1 MLWLFHHIFGQC
13 HIMFSKILIKS
24 WNRGRPSHPCWGKF
38 KLFPIIRNGG
48 LPLWCHH
55 FCWEDRSGGQ
65 PEWTCLYTKLL
76 GRAKKTTYTFF
87 SFFVLHLGTRATVL
101 SNRLTFVLGR
111 SSITATSFL
120 KDPLV
125 NMATFSTQYLTLLQR
140 TNRVSQKRSDFHN
153 AAKA

>member
-1 MLWLFHHIFGQC
+1 MNLFVH
-13 HIMFSKILIKS
+13 KTIKES
-24 WNRGRPSHPCWGKF
+24 
-38 KLFPIIRNGG
+38 
-48 LPLWCHH
+48 
-55 FCWEDRSGGQ
+55 Q
-65 PEWTCLYTKLL
+65 
-76 GRAKKTTYTFF
+76 KTTYTFF
-87 SFFVLHLGTRATVL
+87 SLFVLHLGTRATVL

-125 NMATFSTQYLTLLQR
+125 NMATFNKQYLTLLQR

>member
-13 HIMFSKILIKS
+13 HIMFCKILIKS
-24 WNRGRPSHPCWGKF
+24 WSAKGPSTLVEENSNFFRISEMVGS
-38 KLFPIIRNGG
+38 
-48 LPLWCHH
+48 PLWCHH

-125 NMATFSTQYLTLLQR
+125 NMATFNKQYITILQR
-140 TNRVSQKRSDFHN
+140 TYRVSQNRSDFQN
-153 AAKA
+153 AAEA